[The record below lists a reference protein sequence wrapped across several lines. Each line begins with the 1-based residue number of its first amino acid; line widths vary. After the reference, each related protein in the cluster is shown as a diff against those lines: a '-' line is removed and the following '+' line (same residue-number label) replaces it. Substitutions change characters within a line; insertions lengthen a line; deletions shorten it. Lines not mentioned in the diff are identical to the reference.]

1 MSDLKILV
9 RAVRTAHSR
18 GLLSFFFLINIIH
31 SLLLHWSS
39 AGIAASRCFNVDDF
53 EQRKIEIKAAKEEQ
67 TKSQL
72 TQAVDSI
79 YEKVAEILPLAQV
92 PNNVLPLAVIG
103 ERKKHVLS
111 GGETREARIIR
122 RGNARSTYT
131 NCRRVLPEHS
141 SEGDNVRV

>member
-1 MSDLKILV
+1 MSDLKILSSPYCALARIV
-9 RAVRTAHSR
+9 KF
-18 GLLSFFFLINIIH
+18 LFFFFWINIIH

-67 TKSQL
+67 TISQL

-92 PNNVLPLAVIG
+92 LNNVLPLAVIG
-103 ERKKHVLS
+103 ERKKHVSS
-111 GGETREARIIR
+111 GGETREARIRTADECCWNILR
-122 RGNARSTYT
+122 KVTMYV
-131 NCRRVLPEHS
+131 CRDFVQ
-141 SEGDNVRV
+141 V